1 MRISTLLPI
10 KDLLSLFFPHNCEI
24 CGTDVLGR
32 YQFLCSR
39 CQERLP
45 ETGFLKYANNPVEKL
60 FYGRCRV
67 LHAGALY
74 YFTKD
79 SFLQQILFALK
90 YKEQKEAGFFLG
102 RMIGYALQKTDR
114 FDEVDFLIPL
124 PLHPRKENRRGYN
137 QANLI
142 AEGIREIWRKP
153 ILKEALIRTNFTESQ
168 TQRNRIDR
176 WQNMQEVF
184 SVADP
189 DSLKNKHLL
198 LVDDVVTT
206 GASLEACAA
215 AILSIPNTRVSIV
228 TAAYTV

>member
-1 MRISTLLPI
+1 MRMANLLPLR
-10 KDLLSLFFPHNCEI
+10 DLLPLFLPHNCAI
-24 CGTDVLGR
+24 CGSDVLGR

-39 CQERLP
+39 CQEKLP
-45 ETGFLKYANNPVEKL
+45 ETGFLKYPNNPVEKL
-60 FYGRCRV
+60 FYGRCRIQQ
-67 LHAGALY
+67 AGAIY

-79 SFLQQILFALK
+79 SILQHILFALK
-90 YKEQKEAGFFLG
+90 YKEQKEAGYFLG

-114 FDEVDFLIPL
+114 FDEVDYLIPL

-137 QANLI
+137 QATLI
-142 AEGIREIWRKP
+142 AEGIREIWQRP
-153 ILKEALIRTNFTESQ
+153 LLNDALVRTSFTESQ

-189 DSLKNKHLL
+189 DLLTNRHLL

-206 GASLEACAA
+206 GASLEACATS
-215 AILSIPNTRVSIV
+215 ILNLPGSRVSIV